1 MLHRHGPAA
10 GDDGH
15 LQFVL
20 DVFVDGLFRDDFR
33 ETRYQTFQEKVG
45 VEDERFAVQIPDTA
59 HIVEGV
65 ARLKTRPAG
74 ETLIADN
81 FVKLHDLCDI
91 RPVVAPG
98 GFLKGF
104 DAADQETGG
113 IHRLVDDPDAL
124 AVQGLHVTFFRQKR
138 HCPADGVA
146 GTVVDLHQGVFGR
159 KHLLVFIFFIFYF

>member
-1 MLHRHGPAA
+1 MAGLSVLEHQAVVVEGLSGHDSQAVVIAQFQIGFIGRGHMLHRHGPAA

-98 GFLKGF
+98 GFLKTRYLRVSGNW
-104 DAADQETGG
+104 
-113 IHRLVDDPDAL
+113 
-124 AVQGLHVTFFRQKR
+124 R
-138 HCPADGVA
+138 HPPA
-146 GTVVDLHQGVFGR
+146 GR
-159 KHLLVFIFFIFYF
+159 